1 MTKMTEKVANGV
13 LSGVLKVSGFFSSS
27 VINSKAGKKLFG
39 LLPGEMVLATLD
51 GFSKLLRSFFMIMMI
66 VLLELASS
74 DNIFWMLFLIDKV
87 CDAVEVAGRNVMKTS
102 STVTTEIVDH
112 K

>member
-1 MTKMTEKVANGV
+1 MNHDDCFIG
-13 LSGVLKVSGFFSSS
+13 
-27 VINSKAGKKLFG
+27 
-39 LLPGEMVLATLD
+39 D
-51 GFSKLLRSFFMIMMI
+51 
-66 VLLELASS
+66 ASS

>member
-1 MTKMTEKVANGV
+1 MDV
-13 LSGVLKVSGFFSSS
+13 F
-27 VINSKAGKKLFG
+27 
-39 LLPGEMVLATLD
+39 LLL
-51 GFSKLLRSFFMIMMI
+51 
-66 VLLELASS
+66 
-74 DNIFWMLFLIDKV
+74 LFLIDKV